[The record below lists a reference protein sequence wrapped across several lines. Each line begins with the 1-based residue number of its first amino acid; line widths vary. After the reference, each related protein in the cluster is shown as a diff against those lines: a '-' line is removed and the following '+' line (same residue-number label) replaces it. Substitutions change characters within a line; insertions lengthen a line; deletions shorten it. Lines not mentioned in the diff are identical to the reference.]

1 MSIERNIVNN
11 VLDDIIRRA
20 EIAAAKEGTAFASG
34 RDNNAQEMWTTVNLT
49 RDLAMASK
57 TAWQR
62 GISKDDMIAAFQ
74 YFLDVFEKRFPS

>member
-1 MSIERNIVNN
+1 MSVERNIVSG

-20 EIAAAKEGTAFASG
+20 EIAAAKEGAAFASG
-34 RDNNAQEMWTTVNLT
+34 GDNAQEMWTTMKLT

-62 GISKDDMIAAFQ
+62 GISKDDMIAAFL